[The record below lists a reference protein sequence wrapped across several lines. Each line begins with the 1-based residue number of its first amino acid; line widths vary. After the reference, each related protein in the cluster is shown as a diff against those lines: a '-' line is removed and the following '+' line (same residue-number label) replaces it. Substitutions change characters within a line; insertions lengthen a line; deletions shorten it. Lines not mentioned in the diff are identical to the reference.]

1 MSEDFYV
8 AGRKKLAKRGNLH
21 PVQTGRYI
29 LATNEIERLYDTVH
43 RWITNRTPGGIV
55 YGRPRLGK
63 TRAIRFLQYALRE
76 DFKDLPIFVI
86 KCNHHKQATE
96 RVFFE
101 ELLRNVGHG
110 DSESGTLNSKRE
122 RLYRFLLESA
132 YKSLE
137 QKIVFIMDEAQE
149 LQDNHYQW
157 LKDIYNELDNCEV
170 SLTCILVGQEELLRQ
185 RAAFIQVKKQQIVG
199 RFMVHD
205 FKFMG
210 IRTLDDLQTCLRG
223 YDDESEYPLGS
234 DITYTQHFFLEAY
247 EKGFRLYQYAEEMME
262 AFRRERE
269 KANLSATAEIPMQ
282 YITSTIEYLL
292 LQYGRYGANV
302 YQISKNMIEEAI
314 WYSGYIEAEVCKKGI

>member
-1 MSEDFYV
+1 
-8 AGRKKLAKRGNLH
+8 
-21 PVQTGRYI
+21 
-29 LATNEIERLYDTVH
+29 
-43 RWITNRTPGGIV
+43 
-55 YGRPRLGK
+55 
-63 TRAIRFLQYALRE
+63 
-76 DFKDLPIFVI
+76 
-86 KCNHHKQATE
+86 
-96 RVFFE
+96 
-101 ELLRNVGHG
+101 
-110 DSESGTLNSKRE
+110 
-122 RLYRFLLESA
+122 
-132 YKSLE
+132 
-137 QKIVFIMDEAQE
+137 
-149 LQDNHYQW
+149 
-157 LKDIYNELDNCEV
+157 
-170 SLTCILVGQEELLRQ
+170 
-185 RAAFIQVKKQQIVG
+185 
-199 RFMVHD
+199 MVHD

-314 WYSGYIEAEVCKKGI
+314 WYSGYIEAEVCKKGYENFKYGESKRKYKVYLG